1 MSDKPTALHTL
12 GLMLDPGVMRGA
24 YLSLLRGKPSLE
36 RIFEVTLTE
45 EEIASTDHVN
55 PLYTRTEGGILK
67 KLSEK
72 CLVVTPLI
80 TSEVM
85 TRDLE
90 IKLKKEKDVDA
101 VLAFQA
107 EPLLPYSVEEG
118 VVDSIKIGKTED
130 GWLLTMLAAR
140 KDHIARHLERWH
152 HFQVEP
158 EMVSCIPAALASFSS
173 HFSPLEGLHL
183 VVNLGTTSSTC
194 VHVKEG
200 KLLNAQYCRIGVAEL
215 LDAYAKDRD
224 SDPELVR
231 ADFEALDFATIDEK
245 AFPRLSAAIDNWKLL
260 LTRIT
265 YALEKQAGEP
275 VLDLLVAGEANHL
288 KNISTVLF
296 AKVETPQIAPK
307 EDSQFPIS
315 PYQIQKYAIPI
326 GMALSALPKAKNS
339 INFRQEEFAYPHP
352 WKRVKQPLMTYVGAC
367 LFIAMAIFLFGKAYI
382 SYEEDQIKAEYVDML
397 ASTERPFAAFEV
409 AFAKKTGGEGVFDP
423 VDLTSDGVFER
434 LQFLDNEI
442 SRIPDLFPLIPN
454 VPTVGDVLAWLSSHP
469 KVKGEP
475 TDDPTLL
482 PRLKLQKFSYK
493 FVKRPE
499 QKKKKDKYQVKVD
512 LEFTSNVPR
521 YAREFHDALLEPNA
535 LIDPKG
541 EVKWS
546 PSKGIYRTSFFLKDR
561 TVYP

>member
-24 YLSLLRGKPSLE
+24 YLSLLRGKPCLE

-55 PLYTRTEGGILK
+55 PLYMRNEGGILK

-85 TRDLE
+85 TRDLK

-101 VLAFQA
+101 VLDFQA
-107 EPLLPYSVEEG
+107 EPLLPYPLEEG
-118 VVDSIKIGKTED
+118 VVDRIQIGKTEE
-130 GWLLTMLAAR
+130 GWLLTVLAAR

-152 HFQVEP
+152 HFQIEP
-158 EMVSCIPAALASFSS
+158 EAISCVPAALASFSS
-173 HFSPLEGLHL
+173 HFSPSQGLHL

-194 VHVKEG
+194 IHVKEG

-215 LDAYAKDRD
+215 LEAYAKDRD

-231 ADFEALDFATIDEK
+231 ADFEGLDFSIIDGE
-245 AFPRLSAAIDNWKLL
+245 AFPRLFAAIENWQLL
-260 LTRIT
+260 LTRIA
-265 YALEKQAGEP
+265 YALEKQAREP
-275 VLDLLVAGEANHL
+275 VLDLLITGEANHL

-296 AKVETPQIAPK
+296 EKVETPQIVPK

-326 GMALSALPKAKNS
+326 GMALSALPKAKDS
-339 INFRQEEFAYPHP
+339 VNFRQKEFTYPHP
-352 WKRVKQPLMTYVGAC
+352 WKRLKHPLITYVGAC
-367 LFIAMAIFLFGKAYI
+367 LFVAIAINLFGKAYL
-382 SYEEDQIKAEYVDML
+382 SYEEEQIKAEYVEML
-397 ASTERPFAAFEV
+397 ASTERPFIAFE
-409 AFAKKTGGEGVFDP
+409 ADFSKQTGREGVLDP
-423 VDLTSDGVFER
+423 VDLTADGIFER

-442 SRIPDLFPLIPN
+442 SKTPDFFPLLPN
-454 VPTVGDVLAWLSSHP
+454 VATVSDVLAWLSSHP

-475 TDDPTLL
+475 SDDPMLL

-493 FVKRPE
+493 YTKRPE
-499 QKKKKDKYQVKVD
+499 EKKRKEKYEVKVD
-512 LEFTSNVPR
+512 LEFTTDVPR
-521 YAREFHDALLEPNA
+521 YAREFHDVLLEPNA

-546 PSKGIYRTSFFLKDR
+546 PSKGAYRTSFFLKDR